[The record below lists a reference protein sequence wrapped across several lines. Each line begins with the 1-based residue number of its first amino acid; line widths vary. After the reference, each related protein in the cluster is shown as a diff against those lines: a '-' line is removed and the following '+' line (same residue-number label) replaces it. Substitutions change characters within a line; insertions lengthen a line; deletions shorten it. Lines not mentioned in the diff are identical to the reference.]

1 MNGVL
6 SLDELRIRGFSED
19 DFSDGDLLQLETR
32 VWDTIML
39 FTNRVFENRTLTLR
53 LDGTGTYELFIP
65 ESISTIASVTV
76 DGDAWVQD
84 TDFVVYNRVVPDDRE
99 SPKLVSLNTTFPV
112 GSQNIVIV
120 GVFGYTDNHSDV
132 GYPPS
137 PLIEVA
143 MRMMPIFA
151 EHLLEGAELEVE
163 AAATKR
169 GLYKEST
176 DKWAYTRF
184 PKAAI
189 ENSLLDDPF
198 INAILL
204 KYRKCNDSIFG
215 DWV

>member
-6 SLDELRIRGFSED
+6 NLEELRTRGFSED
-19 DFSDGDLLQLETR
+19 DFSDGDLLKLETR

-39 FTNRVFENRTLTLR
+39 FTNRVFENRRLTLR
-53 LDGTGTYELFIP
+53 LDGTGTNELFIP

-76 DGDAWVQD
+76 DDTAWVEG

-99 SPKLVSLNTTFPV
+99 SPKLIALDTVFTE
-112 GSQNIVIV
+112 GSQNVVIV
-120 GVFGYTDNHSDV
+120 GVFGYTDPHSDAE
-132 GYPPS
+132 YPPS

>member
-6 SLDELRIRGFSED
+6 NLEELRTRGFSAD
-19 DFSDGDLLQLETR
+19 DFSDEDLLKLETR

-53 LDGTGTYELFIP
+53 LDGTGTNELFIP

-76 DGDAWVQD
+76 DGEAWVQD

-120 GVFGYTDNHSDV
+120 GVFGYTDRHSD

>member
-6 SLDELRIRGFSED
+6 NLEELRTRGFSED
-19 DFSDGDLLQLETR
+19 DFSDGDLLKLETR

-39 FTNRVFENRTLTLR
+39 FTNRVFENRGLTLR
-53 LDGTGTYELFIP
+53 LDGTGTNELFIP

-76 DGDAWVQD
+76 DDTAWVEG

-99 SPKLVSLNTTFPV
+99 SPKLIALDTVFTE
-112 GSQNIVIV
+112 GSQNVVIV
-120 GVFGYTDNHSDV
+120 GVFGYTDPYSDAE
-132 GYPPS
+132 YPPS